1 MIKIEQYSEEYRK
14 KVIEFFLKVCV
25 DEYGFEEWK
34 EDIENM
40 DNYTY
45 IDDGGNFW
53 IAVNEENNIIGTIGL
68 RNKGNSVGELKSL
81 YVHKKHREQGIAQD
95 LLNTLINFAKEYEK
109 LILDTYRKFE
119 RAIRFYEKNR
129 FTKIQTI
136 GDKLIYERILQNEV
150 DKQIC
155 C

>member
-68 RNKGNSVGELKSL
+68 
-81 YVHKKHREQGIAQD
+81 
-95 LLNTLINFAKEYEK
+95 LNTLINFAKEYEK